1 MIDNKR
7 KRRHVVKTE
16 YFENDS
22 WLDVVPL
29 RLGQSHPPI
38 EALSLVTLIYK
49 HQAGVVEHGHIVV
62 ASLLK

>member
-7 KRRHVVKTE
+7 KRRHVVKVRIL
-16 YFENDS
+16 ENDFMAGRS
-22 WLDVVPL
+22 SVEV
-29 RLGQSHPPI
+29 GQSHPPI

>member
-7 KRRHVVKTE
+7 KRRHVVKGE

-49 HQAGVVEHGHIVV
+49 HQAGVVEH
-62 ASLLK
+62 